1 MADDGYDLYGGAP
14 VGGGGLAGMVAGLP
28 TGGGYDDMG
37 GGGGGGGYDE
47 GPAAPPRFA
56 KKVSS
61 GLRQGLID
69 AMNQESAGKAAFRKV
84 VEEVAPC
91 FDSGPLLV
99 MEEILE
105 KLKMLDYE
113 DHFKSFRPL
122 THTYFAMPSSNPNE
136 QFYYF
141 TSLVEWLLSLLGHS
155 WKAPSQLDDPNSA
168 VASLYAVLQQIGAP
182 TNFGAMKLK
191 SGCGE
196 AACSVLKHLLDLI
209 PIEFHPPAYP
219 EEEAYEEAAVDEE
232 AEVEAEEM
240 ADEVGAAEVEE
251 DEMYYHGGDAGGHV
265 GERDR
270 LTDSILEASV
280 APEAWR
286 LELESVTPQ
295 LKMQA

>member
-1 MADDGYDLYGGAP
+1 
-14 VGGGGLAGMVAGLP
+14 
-28 TGGGYDDMG
+28 MG

-47 GPAAPPRFA
+47 GPPPAAPPSGGGFA
-56 KKVSS
+56 KKVGM
-61 GLRQGLID
+61 GLRQGLMD
-69 AMNQESAGKAAFRKV
+69 AMNAESAGKAAFRKV

-122 THTYFAMPSSNPNE
+122 THTYFAMASANPNE

-141 TSLVEWLLSLLGHS
+141 TSLVEWLLSLLGQS

-168 VASLYAVLQQIGAP
+168 VASMYEMLKQIGAP

-196 AACSVLKHLLDLI
+196 AVCSVLKQYAIQGSNDRLADATDRPATHAFEPHLGQSARPHPDRV
-209 PIEFHPPAYP
+209 PPARLRR
-219 EEEAYEEAAVDEE
+219 
-232 AEVEAEEM
+232 
-240 ADEVGAAEVEE
+240 
-251 DEMYYHGGDAGGHV
+251 GGC
-265 GERDR
+265 
-270 LTDSILEASV
+270 L
-280 APEAWR
+280 
-286 LELESVTPQ
+286 
-295 LKMQA
+295 

>member
-1 MADDGYDLYGGAP
+1 
-14 VGGGGLAGMVAGLP
+14 
-28 TGGGYDDMG
+28 
-37 GGGGGGGYDE
+37 
-47 GPAAPPRFA
+47 
-56 KKVSS
+56 
-61 GLRQGLID
+61 
-69 AMNQESAGKAAFRKV
+69 
-84 VEEVAPC
+84 
-91 FDSGPLLV
+91 

-141 TSLVEWLLSLLGHS
+141 TSLVSWLLSLLGQS

-191 SGCGE
+191 SGCGD
-196 AACSVLKHLLDLI
+196 AVCSVLKHLLDLI

-251 DEMYYHGGDAGGHV
+251 EEMYYHGGARRAGGRARPADRLDPGRVGRAGGVAAGAREGDAAAQDAGALLRERRRERV
-265 GERDR
+265 GDHAP
-270 LTDSILEASV
+270 LTHARARARV
-280 APEAWR
+280 RAHTY
-286 LELESVTPQ
+286 TPS
-295 LKMQA
+295 LPSNPPTHPPTTHPRCCPTRRSGATGWSTPGATWPRWPRSRRRPTPR

>member
-1 MADDGYDLYGGAP
+1 MADDGYDVYGGAP
-14 VGGGGLAGMVAGLP
+14 AGGGGLAGMVAGLP

-37 GGGGGGGYDE
+37 GGGGGGG
-47 GPAAPPRFA
+47 FA
-56 KKVSS
+56 KKVGT

-191 SGCGE
+191 SGCGD
-196 AACSVLKHLLDLI
+196 AVCSVLKHLLDLI
-209 PIEFHPPAYP
+209 PIEFHPPAY
-219 EEEAYEEAAVDEE
+219 
-232 AEVEAEEM
+232 AEV
-240 ADEVGAAEVEE
+240 
-251 DEMYYHGGDAGGHV
+251 
-265 GERDR
+265 
-270 LTDSILEASV
+270 S
-280 APEAWR
+280 
-286 LELESVTPQ
+286 
-295 LKMQA
+295 

>member
-1 MADDGYDLYGGAP
+1 MVDEGYDIYGGAP
-14 VGGGGLAGMVAGLP
+14 AGGGGLAGMVAGLP
-28 TGGGYDDMG
+28 TVGGYDASGGGYDASG
-37 GGGGGGGYDE
+37 AGAGA
-47 GPAAPPRFA
+47 PARAP
-56 KKVSS
+56 
-61 GLRQGLID
+61 
-69 AMNQESAGKAAFRKV
+69 SAASMRSASQ
-84 VEEVAPC
+84 VAPN
-91 FDSGPLLV
+91 DQAWDPVTHLV

-113 DHFKSFRPL
+113 EHFKSFRPL
-122 THTYFAMPSSNPNE
+122 THTYFAMPSANPNE

-141 TSLVEWLLSLLGHS
+141 TSLVSWLLSLLGQE

-168 VASLYAVLQQIGAP
+168 VASLYAMLQQLGAP

-196 AACSVLKHLLDLI
+196 AACSVLNHLLDLI
-209 PIEFHPPAYP
+209 PIEFHPPAYA

-232 AEVEAEEM
+232 AEVDAEDL

-270 LTDSILEASV
+270 LTDAILDASV

-286 LELESVTPQ
+286 LELERVTPQ
-295 LKMQA
+295 LKMQAYS